1 MGRPHVQIDTPNEQ
15 DRLRRHLE
23 GTLPDLIKLPG
34 VIGITLNG
42 GLARGFADELSE
54 IDLTLYLE
62 TGTYV
67 DWEHGRSPIPQGI
80 AMLDGMLYDLK
91 AVDYATEAGREW
103 DQVERWDFSYA
114 EDLYDPQGAL
124 AALREA
130 KLSPPEPD
138 EAAGPL
144 FSAWWHF
151 ELAGNIWLRRKDAL
165 QGHLVLN
172 HAVED
177 LLTALFLAN
186 REFVPHV
193 KWLIHMSRS
202 LAWTPA
208 AWPAR
213 LAAALSV
220 SPTLE
225 SLAARQAAIGG
236 LWAEIDRHVLGLIDP
251 AFPLNVMQ
259 RAHYI
264 QLKRL
269 AIAGS
274 LSRAEWKA
282 EAGLNLLNSAPFHGI
297 AVFDGETVRL
307 DTDAFLSAGPESM
320 YAWHYAILESV
331 REATRANFD
340 SSQPESTP

>member
-1 MGRPHVQIDTPNEQ
+1 MVRPHVQIDTPNQ
-15 DRLRRHLE
+15 QTRLRRHLE
-23 GTLPDLIKLPG
+23 GVLPRLIALPG
-34 VIGITLNG
+34 VIGITLSG

-67 DWEHGRSPIPQGI
+67 AWERGQSPIPQGI

-91 AVDYATEAGREW
+91 AVDYATEADREW
-103 DQVERWDFSYA
+103 AQVDCWDFSYA
-114 EDLYDPQGAL
+114 EILHDPHGAL

-130 KLSPPEPD
+130 KLIPPEPD
-138 EAAGPL
+138 AAAGPL

-186 REFVPHV
+186 REFVPHA
-193 KWLIHMSRS
+193 KWLVHMSRS

-208 AWPAR
+208 AWPTR
-213 LAAALSV
+213 LAAALSA
-220 SPTLE
+220 SSNLG
-225 SLAARQAAIGG
+225 SLATRQAAIGG
-236 LWAEIDRHVLGLIDP
+236 LWAEIDRHVLAEIDP
-251 AFPLNVMQ
+251 AFPLNLMQ
-259 RAHYI
+259 RAYYT

-269 AIAGS
+269 ATAGS
-274 LSRAEWKA
+274 LSRAEWEA
-282 EAGLNLLNSAPFHGI
+282 EAGLSLLNSAPFHGI
-297 AVFDGETVRL
+297 AVFDGETIRL
-307 DTDAFLSAGPESM
+307 NTDAFLSAGAEAM
-320 YAWHYAILESV
+320 YPWHYAILAEV
-331 REATRANFD
+331 REAVRANLTG
-340 SSQPESTP
+340 PRT